1 MTSSTRG
8 KAMRCGGSV
17 TARWTA
23 SGRRSRP
30 SRAFPTAPKSNT
42 FGMAHGWA
50 GLDVLQHSAGVPLR
64 KPLHRPV
71 PSPVWRSSLACAEL
85 LGTGLSVETVR
96 ASGSPAYMAGWCKRH
111 RGGSCTSLRSPHRTL
126 GDDRWL
132 TLAERAAWHSWEAGG
147 SVSSLCCGY
156 TGQAYALLN
165 LHRHNGDPA
174 WLQRARELTA
184 RAALA
189 SSDGEPEGRDDSL
202 YKGRVGVALLAADI
216 EVPELARMPF
226 VEPEGWPVVPARMS

>member
-1 MTSSTRG
+1 
-8 KAMRCGGSV
+8 
-17 TARWTA
+17 
-23 SGRRSRP
+23 
-30 SRAFPTAPKSNT
+30 
-42 FGMAHGWA
+42 
-50 GLDVLQHSAGVPLR
+50 
-64 KPLHRPV
+64 
-71 PSPVWRSSLACAEL
+71 
-85 LGTGLSVETVR
+85 
-96 ASGSPAYMAGWCKRH
+96 MAGWCNGTAGFVH
-111 RGGSCTSLRSPHRTL
+111 LFTLAHRTT

-132 TLAERAAWHSWEAGG
+132 SLAERAAWHSWEAGG

-174 WLQRARELTA
+174 WLRRARELTA

-189 SSDGEPEGRDDSL
+189 PWDGPEGRDDSL

-226 VEPEGWPVVPARMS
+226 VEPEGWPGWTHR